1 MQLTFRLNDEL
12 SKRFEA
18 LVKETKRTK
27 SHYLQ
32 EAVKNLLDDY
42 DDYKE
47 AMKSINESSGKKTYS
62 LDEIS
67 SLYGLNVWKLN

>member
-1 MQLTFRLNDEL
+1 MNDEL
-12 SKRFEA
+12 SKRFETF
-18 LVKETKRTK
+18 VKETKRTK
-27 SHYLQ
+27 SRYLQ

-42 DDYKE
+42 DNYKE

-67 SLYGLNVWKLN
+67 SL

>member
-12 SKRFEA
+12 SKRFEK
-18 LVKETKRTK
+18 LVNETNRSK

-47 AMKSINESSGKKTYS
+47 AMMSINESKGKKTYS

-67 SLYGLNVWKLN
+67 SLYGINL

>member
-1 MQLTFRLNDEL
+1 MQLSFRLDEE
-12 SKRFEA
+12 SAKRFEK
-18 LVKETKRTK
+18 LINETKRTK
-27 SHYLQ
+27 SYYLQ

-47 AMKSINESSGKKTYS
+47 AMKSINESKNKKTYS

-67 SLYGLNVWKLN
+67 ALYGLDI

>member
-1 MQLTFRLNDEL
+1 MQLTFRLNDDL

-18 LVKETKRTK
+18 LVDETKRTK

-47 AMKSINESSGKKTYS
+47 AMASINESKGKKTYS

-67 SLYGLNVWKLN
+67 SLYGIDL